1 MAVFEEW
8 LRNFD
13 LNGSSKENRAY
24 LPLTSIEALLPLKE
38 RFNIEDK
45 KADDFL
51 EAYKKAHADYKN
63 LRTVASGEDQS
74 TWDIVRNNELK
85 RLLKQLEENKPEL
98 WKDDLP
104 TKEHMEIIIWAYS
117 PDASRIK
124 KNVSLYEEKLGTEKK
139 SESDLEMDGEEEN
152 GKEEK
157 EEKKRKEERK
167 QSDEKSDEN
176 KEKRGSKRKSSSDS
190 TDDESPKKKNKGD

>member
-157 EEKKRKEERK
+157 EEKNRKEERK